1 MINVP
6 AKAPTAQVRHLLPF
20 AARLAGRFADMD
32 RHWQTVALL
41 TESALLLTLRSQE
54 RPYPKLLRLQ
64 SCPRQNALLYTALE
78 RKAVAN
84 GDDQLEGEAKVTFDA
99 RAH

>member
-6 AKAPTAQVRHLLPF
+6 AKAPTAQARHLLPF

-54 RPYPKLLRLQ
+54 RPYPKHEAAELSRK
-64 SCPRQNALLYTALE
+64 NALLYTALE
-78 RKAVAN
+78 KN
-84 GDDQLEGEAKVTFDA
+84 SCGQW
-99 RAH
+99 